1 MNNFKN
7 STDFAKNFIPCFYH
21 YFVNEPSKLLYFY
34 HPEAYVYRY
43 LQTDPNTRFPR
54 QMSKGGVDPSSN
66 FDQGST
72 IYINSFT
79 VVPLEF
85 DVLLT
90 VNGIVKTPAG
100 TKVLFSHNF
109 AFQEYDGHIFIV
121 SDCLHSFQQV
131 SEIHEGSFFP
141 SSYKTEIQSETP
153 IVPPVVQMGNATPH
167 QIQKPIIKT
176 NEPKP
181 LSVVLSNNARPLE
194 IKKLQSNE
202 KSLEIVLPNSTPE
215 NAKPQPAPVASQPV
229 KQPEP
234 QTPPK
239 HVEQPSK
246 NIKEQT
252 QVSPR
257 HAPPQSDAQY
267 QPQNQQANKSA
278 ESSYK
283 SRKDQKPNNNRNQ
296 DQKQEKWSKQNPAQ
310 KHDNNNSSN
319 SNNQPPSTP
328 PAPPPANQPTSPQQ
342 STPNSSPNKNRK
354 KKSPKSSP
362 FVYIPPESK

>member
-1 MNNFKN
+1 MNNFKH

-21 YFVNEPSKLLYFY
+21 YFVNEPLKLLYFY

-43 LQTDPNTRFPR
+43 SQTDPNSRFPR
-54 QMSKGGVDPSSN
+54 QMSKCSVDPSSN
-66 FDQGST
+66 FEQGST

-90 VNGIVKTPAG
+90 VNGIVKTPTGA
-100 TKVLFSHNF
+100 KVLFSHNF

-131 SEIHEGSFFP
+131 SEIHEGNFFA

-176 NEPKP
+176 NEPRP
-181 LSVVLSNNARPLE
+181 LSVVLSNNAKPLDI
-194 IKKLQSNE
+194 IKPQSNE
-202 KSLEIVLPNSTPE
+202 KSLEIILPHSAPE

-234 QTPPK
+234 QAPPK
-239 HVEQPSK
+239 HVEQSPK

-252 QVSPR
+252 QASSL
-257 HAPPQSDAQY
+257 HAQPQSDAQHH
-267 QPQNQQANKSA
+267 PQNQQANKST

-296 DQKQEKWSKQNPAQ
+296 DQKQEKWSKQNQAQ
-310 KHDNNNSSN
+310 KHDNNT
-319 SNNQPPSTP
+319 SNNQPQSTP
-328 PAPPPANQPTSPQQ
+328 PTPPPANQPTSPQQ
-342 STPNSSPNKNRK
+342 STPNSSPNKSRN
-354 KKSPKSSP
+354 KKSPKPNSK
-362 FVYIPPESK
+362 FVYIPSESK